1 MHKYMDRKILLN
13 LLNEEGY
20 PNHMIDST
28 ITKLELLNPVI
39 KDSFD
44 SWIAKGTTPDIE
56 IEGYSFQM
64 LVDSYGMKPVG
75 AFLTLNWLTKDP
87 ETALRSLKRGIR

>member
-1 MHKYMDRKILLN
+1 MDRQFLLN

-20 PNHMIDST
+20 PNHMIDNT
-28 ITKLELLNPVI
+28 ITKLEQLDQVI
-39 KDSFD
+39 KDSFA
-44 SWIAKGTTPDIE
+44 SWVENGTKPEIE

-87 ETALRSLKRGIR
+87 ESALRSLKRGIR